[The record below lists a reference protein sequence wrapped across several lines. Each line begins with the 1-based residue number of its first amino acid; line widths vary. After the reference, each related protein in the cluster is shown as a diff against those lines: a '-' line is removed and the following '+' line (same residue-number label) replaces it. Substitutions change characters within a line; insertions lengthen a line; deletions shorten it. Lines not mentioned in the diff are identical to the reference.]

1 MRARRRDARPCLV
14 GCVLVAL
21 LAGCSSSSRQLLDQA
36 EASWRKGRYPEAIQ
50 ANLDLYN
57 REQHGKYAAGAL
69 LKIGNIYYLNL
80 RQVKQAIE
88 FYDKLTREFPDSQEA
103 LQARRQLAAIY
114 VNEVIDLDQAIAQY
128 DRLLEAEDLDDRP
141 EILLQRADAYFKKE
155 EYDRALRELRSLEDS
170 GISGDLADQ
179 VSLKIGD
186 IYQIQKKFEEALEP
200 FRKAAGASSPECR
213 RRAILNLA
221 ETYENL
227 FEFDKAIEAI
237 RMLDK
242 TPENE
247 VYIEH
252 EVERVNARRKQVEK
266 GGGLEW
272 DQRGSGDNEP
282 RKRGKTAKLAAEAS
296 FRRPFDPSIEI
307 SRAKEGVCQQFH
319 DSYNWWVK
327 AAVA

>member
-1 MRARRRDARPCLV
+1 MRTRRRDTRLCLI

-21 LAGCSSSSRQLLDQA
+21 LAGCHSSSRQLLDQA
-36 EASWRKGRYPEAIQ
+36 DASWRKGRYLDAIQ
-50 ANLDLYN
+50 AYEDLYN
-57 REQHGKYAAGAL
+57 RERRGKYAAGAL

-80 RQVKQAIE
+80 RQVKRAIE
-88 FYDKLTREFPDSQEA
+88 VYDRLTREFPDGQET
-103 LQARRQLAAIY
+103 LEARRQLAAIY

-128 DRLLEAEDLDDRP
+128 DRLLEAKNLDGRP
-141 EILLQRADAYFKKE
+141 EVLFQRADAYFKKE

-170 GISGDLADQ
+170 GVSGHLADQ
-179 VSLKIGD
+179 VSLKIGN

-200 FRKAAGASSPECR
+200 FRKATGASSPECR

-221 ETYENL
+221 ESYENL

-247 VYIEH
+247 AYIEQ
-252 EVERVNARRKQVEK
+252 EIERMNAKRKQVEK

-272 DQRGSGDNEP
+272 DRYGSGDNP
-282 RKRGKTAKLAAEAS
+282 ARRG
-296 FRRPFDPSIEI
+296 R
-307 SRAKEGVCQQFH
+307 
-319 DSYNWWVK
+319 K
-327 AAVA
+327 AAK